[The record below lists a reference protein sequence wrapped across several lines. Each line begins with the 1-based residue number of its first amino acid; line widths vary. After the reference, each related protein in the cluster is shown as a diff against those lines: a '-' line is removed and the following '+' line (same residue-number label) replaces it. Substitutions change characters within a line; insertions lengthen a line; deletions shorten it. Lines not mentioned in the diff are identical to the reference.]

1 MDENLIYG
9 KNRITRIVSVEPDD
23 NSLKLFR
30 RLEDGTLETSFIKN
44 KYWILS
50 NRKINKSWIRLN
62 GNSHYCFGKQFE
74 TLKEMKTAKFFLGKA
89 GEDVYGVSDGKES
102 SLIHTGATYYKDMKP
117 SDLAVLSFDIETTG
131 LDPNHPDAK
140 VLLISNTFRHNGK
153 TTKKLFAYDEYDDE
167 GYMIQNWCEWVET
180 INPDCIIGHNIFGFD
195 LPYLNTR
202 GKFFKTELNLGR
214 DNSPMKIN
222 KHPSDKRV
230 DGSRDLSY
238 HKCIVYGREIVDTM
252 FLAMDYDIG
261 KKYETFGLKK
271 IISQEGLEK
280 KDRIF
285 YDASKIRFNYKDP
298 EEFKKIKAY
307 CIDDSDDALALFDLM
322 VPAKFYLANSIPKS
336 FQEMVCSASG
346 AQLNSF
352 LVRSYLQNAHSIPK
366 ASQLEYVKGGIS
378 FGVPGIY
385 SNVIK
390 IDLKSAYPSQV
401 LRFKLFDPEKDPQG
415 NFYKMVHHFTYERFE
430 LKDKYEQTKDQYYS
444 DREQASKVVI
454 NSAYGLMAT
463 PGLNFNCSWIAKK
476 ITKETRDMIEL
487 SLKWSSGKDME
498 FYKQY
503 MKEEHEQLS
512 DM

>member
-9 KNRITRIVSVEPDD
+9 KNKTDRIVSIECHD
-23 NSLKLFR
+23 NSLKIFR
-30 RLEDGTLETSFIKN
+30 RLEDGSLEESFIPN
-44 KYWILS
+44 KYWLLAH
-50 NRKINKSWIRLN
+50 RQINKSWIKLN
-62 GNSHYCFGKQFE
+62 GELHYKWGKQFE
-74 TLKEMKTAKFFLGKA
+74 TLKEMKTAKYFLGKSE
-89 GEDVYGVSDGKES
+89 EDVYGISDGKEQS
-102 SLIHTGATYYKDMKP
+102 MVNKGITYYKGMTPK
-117 SDLAVLSFDIETTG
+117 DLSVLSFDIETTG

-153 TTKKLFAYDEYDDE
+153 IDKRLFAYNDYHMDDF
-167 GYMIQNWCEWVET
+167 MIEDWCKWVREM
-180 INPDCIIGHNIFGFD
+180 NPDCLIGHNIFSFD

-202 GKFFKTELNLGR
+202 IKAYEPKTLDLGR

-222 KHPSDKRV
+222 KYPSDKRV

-252 FLAMDYDIG
+252 FVAMDYDIA

-322 VPAKFYLANSIPKS
+322 IPAKFYLAHSIPKS
-336 FQEMVCSASG
+336 FQEMICSASG
-346 AQLNSF
+346 SQLNSF

-366 ASQLEYVKGGIS
+366 TSQLEYVKGGIS
-378 FGVPGIY
+378 FGIPGIY

-401 LRFKLFDPEKDPQG
+401 LRFKLFDPEKDPNG

-430 LKDKYEQTKDQYYS
+430 LKDKYKATGDKYYS

-463 PGLNFNCSWIAKK
+463 PGLNFNCGWIAQK
-476 ITKETRDMIEL
+476 ITHETRQMINKALE
-487 SLKWSSGKDME
+487 WSSGKDME

-503 MKEEHEQLS
+503 MKENEHELV
-512 DM
+512 

>member
-1 MDENLIYG
+1 MDTNLIYG
-9 KNRITRIVSVEPDD
+9 KSDLKRVVCIEPDD
-23 NSLKLFR
+23 GALKIFQR
-30 RLEDGTLETSFIKN
+30 KEDGTLETSFIPN
-44 KYWILS
+44 KYWILA
-50 NRKINKSWIRLN
+50 NEQINKSWIRLN
-62 GNSHYCFGKQFE
+62 GDLHYKWGKQYD

-89 GEDVYGVSDGKES
+89 EKDVYGISDGKEQS
-102 SLIHTGATYYKDMKP
+102 MVNKGITYYKDMKP
-117 SDLAVLSFDIETTG
+117 TDLAVLSFDIETTG

-153 TTKKLFAYDEYDDE
+153 TIKKLFAYDEYDDE
-167 GYMIQNWCEWVET
+167 GGMIAYWCDWVREMD
-180 INPDCIIGHNIFGFD
+180 PDCLIGHNIFGFD

-202 GKFFKTELNLGR
+202 IKRLCYDLELGR
-214 DNSPMKIN
+214 DGSEMKIN

-252 FLAMDYDIG
+252 FVAMDYDIG
-261 KKYETFGLKK
+261 KKYETYGLKK

-285 YDASKIRFNYKDP
+285 YDASKIRFNYKNP

-307 CIDDSDDALALFDLM
+307 CIDDSDDALALFNLM
-322 VPAKFYLANSIPKS
+322 VPAKFYLAQSIPKS
-336 FQEMVCSASG
+336 FQEMICSASG
-346 AQLNSF
+346 SQLNSF

-366 ASQLEYVKGGIS
+366 TSQLEYVKGGIS

-415 NFYKMVHHFTYERFE
+415 NFYKMVHHFTYERFD
-430 LKDKYEQTKDQYYS
+430 LKDKYKATGDKYYS

-463 PGLNFNCSWIAKK
+463 PGLNFNCTWIAQK
-476 ITKETRDMIEL
+476 ITEETRKMIEL
-487 SLKWSSGKDME
+487 SLKWSSGKDMD
-498 FYKQY
+498 FYRQY
-503 MKEEHEQLS
+503 MKKEVENEQG
-512 DM
+512 